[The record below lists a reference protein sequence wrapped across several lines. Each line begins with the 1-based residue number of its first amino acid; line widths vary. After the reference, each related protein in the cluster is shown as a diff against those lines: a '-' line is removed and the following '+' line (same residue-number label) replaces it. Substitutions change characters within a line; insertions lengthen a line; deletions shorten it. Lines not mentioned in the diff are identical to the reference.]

1 MTCRDLARDLG
12 GFKSAMSAEEIA
24 LRTIVVEDEPLV
36 RLMTEDIL
44 ITIGCVI
51 AAAASNL
58 DEALSHIAAAE
69 FDLAV
74 LDINLAGTEV
84 YPAAELLRGKGTP
97 IIFVTGYGRRG
108 VHNAWHEFPI
118 LQKPF
123 SPRDLQQAIARIRR
137 PSAQ

>member
-1 MTCRDLARDLG
+1 MT
-12 GFKSAMSAEEIA
+12 AEDVP

-44 ITIGCVI
+44 IAAGCLVV
-51 AAAASNL
+51 AAASSLN
-58 DEALSHIAAAE
+58 EALTQIGAME

-84 YPAAELLRGKGTP
+84 YPAAELLRSKGTP

-108 VHNAWHEFPI
+108 VQDAWHACPI

-123 SPRDLQQAIARIRR
+123 STRDIELAIARVRR
-137 PSAQ
+137 LP